1 MLSLCLIIDIQM
13 KPRIAI
19 PVPTSTDAEYNQRSW
34 PQYAEAIARAGGEPV
49 EVRLNQ
55 PPAATARLIAGCQGI
70 LLPGSGA
77 DVNPQKYGQPADPQ
91 TAPADPARE
100 NVDELLLQDA
110 HNLRK
115 PIFTI
120 CFGTQMLNVW
130 RGGSLVQH
138 VDSAAPGA
146 VKHRQRGVAVAHEAA
161 ISPDSLLA
169 ETVATGAAALGAT
182 TNSGLSNEH
191 PTTEHRTTENGQLI
205 LPVNSSHHQAIATAG
220 DGLRISAY
228 SPQDGIIEAVENVS
242 GGPGGFVLGVQWH
255 PERTYDSSAA
265 SRALFAR
272 LIAEA
277 TTWKPKS
284 NPAS

>member
-1 MLSLCLIIDIQM
+1 MQ

-19 PVPTSTDAEYNQRSW
+19 PVPTSTDAAYNQRSW
-34 PQYAEAIARAGGEPV
+34 PQYAEAVSKAGGVPV
-49 EVRLNQ
+49 EVRLDE

-77 DVNPQKYGQPADPQ
+77 DVNPQKYGQAPDPH

-130 RGGSLVQH
+130 RGGALIQH
-138 VDSAAPGA
+138 LDSEAPAA
-146 VKHRQRGVAVAHEAA
+146 VNHRQRGVAVAHEAEVTGG
-161 ISPDSLLA
+161 SLLK
-169 ETVATGAAALGAT
+169 EVVSGAGDALQ
-182 TNSGLSNEH
+182 SNQGDS
-191 PTTEHRTTENGQLI
+191 TERVIRLA
-205 LPVNSSHHQAIATAG
+205 VNSSHHQAIAAPG
-220 DGLRISAY
+220 DGLMVVAR
-228 SPQDGIIEAVENVS
+228 SPQDGVIEAVENAPTA
-242 GGPGGFVLGVQWH
+242 PGGFVLGVQWH
-255 PERTYDSSAA
+255 PERTYDASAA

-272 LIAEA
+272 FVAEA
-277 TTWKPKS
+277 AGWSPKT
-284 NPAS
+284 NAGE